1 MLETTDFDDI
11 RLWVLEHHQRPDGR
25 GYPRGVEWAEV
36 PLEAR
41 IIAVADAYEAM
52 TAERPYRPA
61 RRADEAARE
70 LRGAAGRQ
78 FDAEVVEALLRV
90 V

>member
-11 RLWVLEHHQRPDGR
+11 RLWILEHHERPDGT
-25 GYPRGVEWAEV
+25 GYPNSLEWAEV

-41 IIAVADAYEAM
+41 ILGVADAYEAM
-52 TAERPYRPA
+52 TSERPYRSALPSD
-61 RRADEAARE
+61 RAAQE
-70 LRGAAGRQ
+70 LRRGAGRQ
-78 FDAEVVEALLRV
+78 FDGDVVEALLRV